1 MLILTKQIFDNSHQS
16 VSHSVSQSIS
26 KHQVK
31 PNNTMVKI
39 NTTEFRKQLSSRPTK
54 TSVFMKFLT
63 KISFFPITLDEAEGV
78 IRFKLISKK
87 TLAHVLIYW
96 GLLLLIMSIMGA
108 QMDVKVLST
117 IAEQNVFETFS
128 IMAGNIS
135 YISIMFP
142 LLLCSGLNNM
152 DIRMVWKE
160 RLPFPKH
167 GVKAIVT
174 HFGTVIGYFA
184 AFWGYLTPLDIPL
197 ETTERIT
204 SASLLCRNCLSS
216 GNWEGFFS

>member
-1 MLILTKQIFDNSHQS
+1 MEECLGVKVPTGVGLSVSPVCSLLVRLVDIRSVSQS

-135 YISIMFP
+135 YISIMF
-142 LLLCSGLNNM
+142 
-152 DIRMVWKE
+152 
-160 RLPFPKH
+160 
-167 GVKAIVT
+167 
-174 HFGTVIGYFA
+174 
-184 AFWGYLTPLDIPL
+184 
-197 ETTERIT
+197 
-204 SASLLCRNCLSS
+204 
-216 GNWEGFFS
+216 